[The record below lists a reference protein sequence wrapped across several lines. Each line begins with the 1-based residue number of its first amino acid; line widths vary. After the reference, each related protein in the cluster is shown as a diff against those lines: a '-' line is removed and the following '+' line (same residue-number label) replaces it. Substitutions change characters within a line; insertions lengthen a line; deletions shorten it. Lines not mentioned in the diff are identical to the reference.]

1 MNTME
6 LKLDELLNKVTAHIE
21 KMAKTETVIG
31 DEFTMGEFVC
41 RPVIKV
47 GVGFG
52 SGMGEGQDP
61 KKKAAGSGGGAG
73 GAIGIAPI
81 GFLVARGSEISFIS
95 TEKTKGLSGIF
106 EKVPDLMEKMMEMK
120 KQKEEKEG

>member
-1 MNTME
+1 ME
-6 LKLDELLNKVTAHIE
+6 LKIDELLDKVTSHIE
-21 KMAKTETVIG
+21 KMVKTETVIG

-61 KKKAAGSGGGAG
+61 KKKAAGTGGGAG
-73 GAIGIAPI
+73 AGIGIAPI
-81 GFLVARGSEISFIS
+81 GFLVAKKGEISFIN
-95 TEKTKGLSGIF
+95 TDRKKGLSDIF
-106 EKVPDLMEKMMEMK
+106 DKVPDLMEKMMEMK
-120 KQKEEKEG
+120 KKKEEEE